1 MELGSNLCYVY
12 DEVKFVQYLF
22 ALTLRE
28 ALTFRISYPSEPTD
42 SEWSFEDANRLN
54 EIYSTGSLF
63 KFF

>member
-1 MELGSNLCYVY
+1 MY

-28 ALTFRISYPSEPTD
+28 ALTFQISYPSEPTG
-42 SEWSFEDANRLN
+42 SEWSVEDANRLN